1 VRRLPALAI
10 AGVAVVVVAGL
21 GAARVTG
28 QPPAF
33 DAASIK
39 LNKLGAARS
48 GRLAPGRFEQTG
60 VTLRDLIGMA
70 YGRQEISGAPSW
82 TDTDRFDVM
91 ATGDFTLAGF
101 LPGSDG
107 SPPVVYMML
116 RSLLTERF
124 KLAIHVATEERPI
137 YALVT
142 ARADKK
148 LGERMHQSDV
158 DCNAYLAAAARGVP
172 PSAPPPGARPGPPCS
187 LRGNTPGRMAGNS
200 ISMGQLA
207 SVLSSSGDRPVFD
220 RTGLAGNFDV
230 DLEWTP
236 ALSTQGPPAPGGASV
251 PSAGD
256 PPPLF
261 TALEDQLGLKLEAT
275 RGPVEILVVDHVEH
289 PTSD

>member
-1 VRRLPALAI
+1 MRRLLAALV
-10 AGVAVVVVAGL
+10 AGMVVAGL
-21 GAARVTG
+21 GAARVAG
-28 QPPAF
+28 QQPAF

-48 GRLAPGRFEQTG
+48 GRLAPGRIEQTS
-60 VTLRDLIGMA
+60 VTLRDLIAMA
-70 YGRQEISGAPSW
+70 YGPQEISGAPNW
-82 TDTDRFDVM
+82 IDTDRFDVM
-91 ATGDFTLAGF
+91 ATGGFTLAGF
-101 LPGSDG
+101 LPGGDG

-142 ARADKK
+142 ARPDKK
-148 LGERMHQSDV
+148 PGERLHASDV
-158 DCNAYLAAAARGVP
+158 DCNAYLAALARGGP

-187 LRGNTPGRMAGNS
+187 RRGNTPGRMTGNS
-200 ISMGQLA
+200 ISMAQLA
-207 SVLSSSGDRPVFD
+207 DALSSAAGRPVFD

-236 ALSTQGPPAPGGASV
+236 ALGTQGSVGADAVSG

-256 PPPLF
+256 SPPLF
-261 TALEDQLGLKLEAT
+261 TALEDQLGLKLEST

-289 PTSD
+289 PTAD

>member
-1 VRRLPALAI
+1 MRRLLAALV
-10 AGVAVVVVAGL
+10 AGMVVAGL
-21 GAARVTG
+21 GAARVAG
-28 QPPAF
+28 QQPAF

-48 GRLAPGRFEQTG
+48 GRLAPGRIEQTS
-60 VTLRDLIGMA
+60 VTLRDLIAMA
-70 YGRQEISGAPSW
+70 YGPQEISGAPNW
-82 TDTDRFDVM
+82 IDTDRFDVM
-91 ATGDFTLAGF
+91 ATGGFTLAGF

-142 ARADKK
+142 ARPDKK
-148 LGERMHQSDV
+148 PGERLHATDV
-158 DCNAYLAAAARGVP
+158 DCNAYLAALARGGP
-172 PSAPPPGARPGPPCS
+172 PPAPPPGARPGPPCS
-187 LRGNTPGRMAGNS
+187 RRGNMPGRMAGNS
-200 ISMGQLA
+200 ISMAQLA
-207 SVLSSSGDRPVFD
+207 DALSSAAGRPVFD

-236 ALSTQGPPAPGGASV
+236 ALGTQGSVGAPGIDASSA
-251 PSAGD
+251 PPAGD

-261 TALEDQLGLKLEAT
+261 TALEDQLGLKLEST

-289 PTSD
+289 PTAD

>member
-1 VRRLPALAI
+1 MRRLVVLAI
-10 AGVAVVVVAGL
+10 VVSAL
-21 GAARVTG
+21 GAARVSG
-28 QPPAF
+28 QSPAF
-33 DAASIK
+33 EAASIK

-48 GRLAPGRFEQTG
+48 GRLAPGRIEQTS

-70 YGRQEISGAPSW
+70 YGRQEISGAPNW
-82 TDTDRFDVM
+82 IDTDRFDVI

-124 KLAIHVATEERPI
+124 KLTVHAATEERPI

-148 LGERMHQSDV
+148 LGERMHRSDM
-158 DCNAYLAAAARGVP
+158 DCAAYLAATARGVP
-172 PSAPPPGARPGPPCS
+172 PSASPPGARPGPPCS
-187 LRGNTPGRMAGNS
+187 LRGNTPGRMTGNS

-207 SVLSSSGDRPVFD
+207 SVLSSASGRAVFE
-220 RTGLAGNFDV
+220 RTGLTGNFDV

-236 ALSTQGPPAPGGASV
+236 ALASE
-251 PSAGD
+251 PSAAD
-256 PPPLF
+256 IPSLF
-261 TALEDQLGLKLEAT
+261 TALEDQLGLKLEST
-275 RGPVEILVVDHVEH
+275 RGPVEILVVDHAEH
-289 PTSD
+289 PTED